1 MLCNPIVDVD
11 GTVLGVAQVINKNG
25 APCFTAS
32 DEAVF
37 ARYLQFCGIGLRNA
51 QLYELSQ
58 LENRRNQVL
67 LDLARMIFEKQSTI
81 ENIIFR
87 ILVHTLSLLQCERA
101 QILLLTEETT
111 DGDFYYYGRTYQ
123 DPYGYFNMTT
133 TQARIANDCG
143 LTSSSDGQSVGGST
157 SSTIATTTT
166 ATTTSS
172 TSSSNASNADSET
185 SPVPPVVGGNSP
197 GGRSSFSFT
206 RVFDLARSDVDKPD
220 FEKLHQTPFEGRFPI
235 NVGVTG
241 YVASTG
247 ETLNIADAY
256 ADPRFDAHVDDHAS
270 NEAGFR
276 HRGILCMPIRNASRK
291 IIGVAQLVNKLNG
304 QPFNMNDINIFE
316 GFAIFSGMG
325 IENTQ
330 MFEKAVK
337 AMAKQRVTLELL
349 SYHASATDQEAAK
362 FAVSSV
368 FLYFSNRFFT
378 KH

>member
-1 MLCNPIVDVD
+1 MLCNPIVDKD
-11 GTVLGVAQVINKNG
+11 GTTIGVAQVINKNG
-25 APCFTAS
+25 THCFTGS

-101 QILLLTEETT
+101 QILLLTEEPN
-111 DGDFYYYGRTYQ
+111 DADFYYYGQSYQ
-123 DPYGYFNMTT
+123 DPIAYFNMTP

-143 LTSSSDGQSVGGST
+143 LTSSSDQSMGST
-157 SSTIATTTT
+157 S
-166 ATTTSS
+166 
-172 TSSSNASNADSET
+172 SNADSEN
-185 SPVPPVVGGNSP
+185 SPVPPLSA
-197 GGRSSFSFT
+197 RSSFSFT

-220 FEKLHQTPFEGRFPI
+220 FEKMQQTPFEGRFPV

-256 ADPRFDAHVDDHAS
+256 EDPRFDAHVDEHPS
-270 NEAGFR
+270 NESGFR

-304 QPFNMNDINIFE
+304 QAFNMNDINIFE

-349 SYHASATDQEAAK
+349 SYHASATDHEASK
-362 FAVSSV
+362 FAVSILL
-368 FLYFSNRFFT
+368 F
-378 KH
+378 